1 MFAICSEMSA
11 AFTPSADDPSVAGG
25 AVSGGA
31 GSDAVFAGRLLLGY
45 GQRMM
50 DAGRQVVR
58 HINLIA
64 RQRLEGQPLSRL
76 GPAGFNPTAVNAL
89 AVEAVGWTAA
99 LRERLQAV
107 VPPTFRFRTKPS
119 LEEPTPPGRGA
130 AHFLPKEVPNP
141 TEDDWHVWR
150 ELAKPFRL
158 GPGGVAAAMRLIAG
172 MSNAAVVRGICERL
186 RKALIQL
193 GTEADVPLIAA
204 LQAAALALCPLVPA
218 PEGANADPEAAEAQA
233 AADAARAPE
242 PRADAPAA
250 HVPPAAEPLAEEP
263 PAPEPATDAKDEP
276 RPEMAAAAPD
286 EITDAAGAAAGTADA
301 MPAAPP
307 AAAAKD
313 EPEDVAGPD
322 PPPPRSDGGPTAG

>member
-1 MFAICSEMSA
+1 MSA
-11 AFTPSADDPSVAGG
+11 ASTPAADDPSVAGG

-119 LEEPTPPGRGA
+119 LEEPTPPGRGV

-218 PEGANADPEAAEAQA
+218 PEGANADPEAAEAEA
-233 AADAARAPE
+233 AAARLAPE
-242 PRADAPAA
+242 PPAPK
-250 HVPPAAEPLAEEP
+250 P
-263 PAPEPATDAKDEP
+263 PAPEPAAAAPIAHEPSATEPAAPEPGPEANDQP
-276 RPEMAAAAPD
+276 RPDMAAAD
-286 EITDAAGAAAGTADA
+286 EIIDAAGADAGKAAGMPDA
-301 MPAAPP
+301 RAAELPLD
-307 AAAAKD
+307 AAAD
-313 EPEDVAGPD
+313 ERPADKPPD
-322 PPPPRSDGGPTAG
+322 G

>member
-1 MFAICSEMSA
+1 M
-11 AFTPSADDPSVAGG
+11 
-25 AVSGGA
+25 SGGA

-119 LEEPTPPGRGA
+119 LEEPTPPGRGV

-218 PEGANADPEAAEAQA
+218 PEGANADPEAAA
-233 AADAARAPE
+233 AADAAPV
-242 PRADAPAA
+242 ADAPAA
-250 HVPPAAEPLAEEP
+250 DARLAPEP
-263 PAPEPATDAKDEP
+263 PAPKPPAPAP
-276 RPEMAAAAPD
+276 AAAAPVAHEPSATEPAAREPGPEANDQPRPDMAAAD
-286 EITDAAGAAAGTADA
+286 EIIDAAGADAGTAAGLPDA
-301 MPAAPP
+301 RAAELPP
-307 AAAAKD
+307 NMAAAERPADK
-313 EPEDVAGPD
+313 PPD
-322 PPPPRSDGGPTAG
+322 G